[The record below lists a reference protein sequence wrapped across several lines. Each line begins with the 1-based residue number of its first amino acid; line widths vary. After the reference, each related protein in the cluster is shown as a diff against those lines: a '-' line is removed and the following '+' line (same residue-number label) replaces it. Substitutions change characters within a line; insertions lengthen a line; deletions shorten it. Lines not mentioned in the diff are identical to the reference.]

1 MVTDEKIYNAAWMRY
16 RLGSVFIW
24 LGVLVWLPFIGL
36 RLIGEKPSLFWYL
49 PFHLLGVIG
58 GSRLRANAR
67 RELGQSS
74 PKKNRLQMI
83 GHGAIFAGILV
94 WIPYFYLKASGQP
107 VEVMNYLPY
116 HLMGVLGG
124 VGILAVNHFL
134 TQVRSRGS

>member
-1 MVTDEKIYNAAWMRY
+1 MVTEEKTSSGALARY
-16 RLGSVFIW
+16 HLGSVLIW
-24 LGVLVWLPFIGL
+24 LGVTVWLPFIGL